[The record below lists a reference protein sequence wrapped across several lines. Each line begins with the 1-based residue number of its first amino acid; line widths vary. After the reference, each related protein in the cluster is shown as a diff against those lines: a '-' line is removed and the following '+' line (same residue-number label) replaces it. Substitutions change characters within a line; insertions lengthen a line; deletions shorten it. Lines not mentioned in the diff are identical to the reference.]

1 MADKQ
6 TKYILIIHGPNMNLI
21 NKFKNIYPSN
31 ITLDKI
37 NKTLKQEI
45 INSEIKTKII
55 QTNDEIKAVKL
66 INTMRNK
73 LYGIILIPT
82 VWQNS
87 GFILQNI
94 LDLLK
99 IPFVTIS
106 TGEEEV
112 LFKGIKNINKKDF
125 FQSCKIAV
133 ETLFNNISK

>member
-6 TKYILIIHGPNMNLI
+6 IKYILVIHGPNMNLI
-21 NKFKNIYPSN
+21 NRFKNIYPPN

-37 NKTLKQEI
+37 NKILKQEI
-45 INSEIKTKII
+45 INLEIKTKIF
-55 QTNDEIKAVKL
+55 QTNDELKAVKL
-66 INTMRNK
+66 INSMRNK

-82 VWQNS
+82 VWQKS

-106 TGEEEV
+106 TGEEVV
-112 LFKGIKNINKKDF
+112 LFKGIKNIDKKDF

-133 ETLFNNISK
+133 EALLMNNIK